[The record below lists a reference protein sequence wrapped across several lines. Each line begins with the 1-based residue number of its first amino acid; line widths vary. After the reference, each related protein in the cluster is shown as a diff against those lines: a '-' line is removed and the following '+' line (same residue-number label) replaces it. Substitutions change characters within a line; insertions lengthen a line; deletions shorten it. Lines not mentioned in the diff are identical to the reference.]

1 MQPCSQPRYGLI
13 ERSNPTSGES
23 LCEAMVRARS
33 MVTSVFN
40 SLAGGSSAVQ
50 PSSNG
55 SRAAV
60 SKRPCMKERA
70 PRMWS
75 RGFVESGGMA
85 DTVYPDS
92 NERNERTTRRNIGLL
107 AACQALLFTNNS
119 TLIAI
124 NGLAGLS
131 LAPYAALATLPVTC
145 WVLGGA
151 LATMAASFYMKRA
164 GRQAGLTRGTFF
176 GIVGALICAAAI
188 LLHSFWLL
196 CLGTLVWGVYNAF
209 GQYYRFVAADIATP
223 DLRANAISIVL
234 AGGLVGGIV
243 GPATS
248 RYTIDLV
255 QPKFM
260 GAYVALIGFALFTML
275 LLRFIRIPT
284 PSAAERA
291 ASGRPLAVI
300 AAQPKFIIAVSY
312 GVMNF
317 LMTSTPIAMQAC
329 GHPFGD
335 AAFVISSHIVGMFAP
350 SFFTGRLIRRFGV
363 LPVML
368 TGAALNLVCI
378 GVALAGIA
386 VANFWWSLVLLGV
399 GWNFLYIGGT
409 TLLTDTYRPEER
421 AKAQGAHDQAIFIV
435 MVISSFT
442 SGMTVTTAGWER
454 VNLMALP
461 LIGLVAAAL
470 AWFALHQRAQRAPA

>member
-1 MQPCSQPRYGLI
+1 
-13 ERSNPTSGES
+13 
-23 LCEAMVRARS
+23 
-33 MVTSVFN
+33 
-40 SLAGGSSAVQ
+40 
-50 PSSNG
+50 
-55 SRAAV
+55 
-60 SKRPCMKERA
+60 
-70 PRMWS
+70 
-75 RGFVESGGMA
+75 MA
-85 DTVYPDS
+85 DTVYTNSTD
-92 NERNERTTRRNIGLL
+92 RNIRLL
-107 AACQALLFTNNS
+107 TACQALLFANNS

-131 LAPYAALATLPVTC
+131 LAPYAGLATLPVTC

-151 LATMAASFYMKRA
+151 IATMSASFYMKRA
-164 GRQAGLTRGTFF
+164 GRQRGLSLGTFF
-176 GIVGALICAAAI
+176 GVAGALICASAIAAS
-188 LLHSFWLL
+188 SFWLL

-223 DLRANAISIVL
+223 DVRANAISMVL

-248 RYTIDLV
+248 RYTIDLL
-255 QPKFM
+255 PTKFM
-260 GAYVALIGFALFTML
+260 GAYLALIGFALLTVI
-275 LLRFIRIPT
+275 LLRFVRIPT

-291 ASGRPLAVI
+291 ASGRPLAEI
-300 AAQPKFIIAVSY
+300 AAQPKFIIAVFSGAVSY

-335 AAFVISSHIVGMFAP
+335 AAFVISSHVVAMFAP
-350 SFFTGRLIRRFGV
+350 SFFTGRLIRRLGV

-368 TGAALNLVCI
+368 TGAALNLACI
-378 GVALAGIA
+378 GAALAGLA
-386 VANFWWSLVLLGV
+386 VANFWWSMVLLGV

-421 AKAQGAHDQAIFIV
+421 AKAQGANDQTIFIM

-442 SGMTVTTAGWER
+442 SGMTVTTAGWAR

-461 LIGLVAAAL
+461 LIALVAAGL
-470 AWFALHQRAQRAPA
+470 VWFALHQRAQRAAA